1 MSIKFKVIFSSGNVQ
16 FVEYLFNS
24 WNDFVFD
31 MLHYNQEGAKIDSKT
46 VLHIQVKKAIRNLVE
61 RGRKNGATITISERN
76 YKAETEKT
84 IILI

>member
-46 VLHIQVKKAIRNLVE
+46 VLHIQVRKAIRNLIE
-61 RGRKNGATITISERN
+61 RGRKNGATITVNERS
-76 YKAETEKT
+76 YKRGMET